1 MKWSFVFNCIIGN
14 SISKIVKI
22 VVKTI
27 DNSKAIVKPFGS
39 EKKTNIY
46 VKCDHC
52 EFICKNN
59 NLMDAN
65 ISEKHNSN
73 PDKDLVVE
81 EVEEVLYRRNVED
94 FVNLKS
100 SKEFKW
106 DQCESKFKKK
116 KKLQKHINGKQLKSE
131 KCEPCKSC
139 FVNNKKELTNHIKKK
154 HIE

>member
-1 MKWSFVFNCIIGN
+1 M
-14 SISKIVKI
+14 

-27 DNSKAIVKPFGS
+27 NNSRATVKPSGS

-59 NLMDAN
+59 KLMDSH

-81 EVEEVLYRRNVED
+81 EVAEVLYRGNVED

-100 SKEFKW
+100 STEFKSN
-106 DQCESKFKKK
+106 QCEYKFKKK
-116 KKLQKHINGKQLKSE
+116 TKFLKHINGKHLKSE

-139 FVNNKKELTNHIKKK
+139 FVNNKKELTNHIKDK